1 MPRNLLLLLGGLSVL
16 FIASQLAI
24 PPIAERTVE
33 DRLERD
39 GGHSE
44 VSLSAF
50 PAVRLLFGDG
60 RTIEVE
66 GEGLRLD
73 PDRRRDALERLEG
86 FDEVSVRLEQ
96 LDAGPL
102 DVQSFQLV
110 RQEGDDKY
118 ETAIEATTTPRQVAR
133 FIGSEA
139 GGVFGGVLGDLAVEG
154 LPGGGNAE
162 VPIDVAAMIEDR
174 SGEVVAS
181 DVTGSVAGIPAG
193 PLAELVVEAVAR
205 RL

>member
-1 MPRNLLLLLGGLSVL
+1 MPRILLLVLGGLSLL
-16 FIASQLAI
+16 FVASQLAI
-24 PPIAERTVE
+24 PPLAERRVE

-39 GGHSE
+39 GGDAE

-73 PDRRRDALERLEG
+73 PDRRGDALERLEG
-86 FDEVSVRLEQ
+86 FDEVSVRLQE

-102 DVQSFQLV
+102 EVQSFQLV
-110 RQEGDDKY
+110 RQEGEDEY

-133 FIGSEA
+133 FLGSEA
-139 GGVFGGVLGDLAVEG
+139 GGVFGGVLGDLAVAG

-162 VPIDVAAMIEDR
+162 VPIDLGAMIEDR
-174 SGEVVAS
+174 GGEIVAT